1 MPAKLTWD
9 DLLIQNIAPA
19 EAARCLGLWG
29 HLVQGRVAPVFMSK
43 FGDWFLRRPD
53 GATVELSVIEG
64 AFETVAQTPQE
75 FSALANT
82 QDWQELH
89 LLSLHVHALHQRG
102 LVPGPGQCYGF
113 APHPAFTGKI
123 DVSTA
128 MVMDILVWQSISA
141 QIFAPK
147 PVERTEVR
155 AVSSGDLDPPL
166 DNSGGIEGLK

>member
-1 MPAKLTWD
+1 MPVKTTWD

-19 EAARCLGLWG
+19 EAARCLGLWS
-29 HLVQGRVAPVFMSK
+29 HLVHGRVAPVFMSK

-53 GATVELSVIEG
+53 GSTVELSVIEG
-64 AFETVAQTPQE
+64 TFETVAQTPQE

-141 QIFAPK
+141 QMFTARTPGG
-147 PVERTEVR
+147 VESRSASNGSR
-155 AVSSGDLDPPL
+155 H
-166 DNSGGIEGLK
+166 K